1 MIATAMKAFV
11 TPLGHVCV
19 HRRPIPMFTQ
29 SSKRLFSSNVLS
41 KNSAVIV
48 HDELISQRHGV
59 LLDDT
64 EELPNLSSRD
74 TRPQLLLPSNSSSS
88 IEQTINHHIL
98 LRVALDTLYREVAEE
113 PASLSFEVQHRL
125 VSDLFSTIVPM
136 IAIIRAEILAFCLQ
150 FG

>member
-1 MIATAMKAFV
+1 MIAATVKAFV

-29 SSKRLFSSNVLS
+29 SRKRLFSSNVLS

-59 LLDDT
+59 FLDDT
-64 EELPNLSSRD
+64 EELPDFSSRD
-74 TRPQLLLPSNSSSS
+74 ARPKLFLPSNSSSS
-88 IEQTINHHIL
+88 VEQAINHHVL

-113 PASLSFEVQHRL
+113 PASLSLEVQHRL
-125 VSDLFSTIVPM
+125 VSDLFATIVSV
-136 IAIIRAEILAFCLQ
+136 IAIVRAKVLTVRL
-150 FG
+150 